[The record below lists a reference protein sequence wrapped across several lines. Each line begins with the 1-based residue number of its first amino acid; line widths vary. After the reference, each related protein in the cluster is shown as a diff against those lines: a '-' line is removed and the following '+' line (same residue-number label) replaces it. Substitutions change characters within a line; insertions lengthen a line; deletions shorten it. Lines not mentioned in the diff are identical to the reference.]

1 MPLPG
6 SEKRAMA
13 ADVTLSAFNRYPLSL
28 DVPGLGFEILIPNCA
43 TTDPYIVVADAV
55 TNPVAVRPQSEVE
68 INVRGLIQEL
78 PESLTTVCPDS
89 NSSPL
94 DDFLRQYVRGEPATV
109 FVRGQKRSGDAPEW
123 LGEIISSIMV
133 PVPFPGRTFDDLI
146 RSFEL
151 SDVHFTLPDPLAE
164 PDDPEA
170 QPMVSATV
178 LVTAG
183 LPAEMNFD
191 ISVTRIRASSDVFYR
206 GDKLG
211 ELSLQTW
218 QPANSTRTLPT
229 KDHEAI
235 LTIQSRMDDVPLHV
249 TDEDV
254 FTDVV
259 QALIFGGRTVNLDV
273 NALVDVRVKT
283 VLGRFELRGVPAKG
297 KVPVK
302 RPY

>member
-1 MPLPG
+1 
-6 SEKRAMA
+6 MA

>member
-1 MPLPG
+1 
-6 SEKRAMA
+6 
-13 ADVTLSAFNRYPLSL
+13 
-28 DVPGLGFEILIPNCA
+28 
-43 TTDPYIVVADAV
+43 
-55 TNPVAVRPQSEVE
+55 VRPQSDVE

-78 PESLTTVCPDS
+78 PESLTKVCPDS

-94 DDFLRQYVRGEPATV
+94 DDLLRQYVRGGPATV
-109 FVRGQKRSGDAPEW
+109 FVRGKKHSGDAPDW
-123 LGEIISSIMV
+123 VGEITSNIMV

-151 SDVHFTLPDPLAE
+151 SDVHFELPDPLAE
-164 PDDPEA
+164 PDDPGS
-170 QPMVSATV
+170 QPKVSATV

-191 ISVTRIRASSDVFYR
+191 ISVTRIRASSDVSYR

-211 ELSLQTW
+211 ELNLRHW
-218 QPANSTRTLPT
+218 QPANSSRTEAT
-229 KDHEAI
+229 GDHEAV
-235 LTIQSRMDDVPLHV
+235 LKIQSRMDDVPLNV
-249 TDEDV
+249 TDDDV

-259 QALIFGGRTVNLDV
+259 QALIFGGKTVILDV
-273 NALVDVRVKT
+273 KALVDVRVQT
-283 VLGRFELRGVPAKG
+283 VLGRLELRGVPAKG